1 MNEIEKLS
9 ENHILELNLFFSV
22 RLQYH
27 QGQKSFMLKQ
37 FEERKKTNL
46 PPTCYK
52 FRKVRIFFSTFVTI
66 QIRKFLAEHS
76 TSVLN
81 VMRKIIWDFY
91 ISGKG
96 IKGWYKKDLSWS
108 IRLRRGR
115 GLGVQHSLLLT
126 LNVRRDFVL

>member
-9 ENHILELNLFFSV
+9 ENHILELNLFFSA

-37 FEERKKTNL
+37 FVEEKKTNL

-52 FRKVRIFFSTFVTI
+52 LRKVRFFLSTFVTI
-66 QIRKFLAEHS
+66 QIRKFLAENS

-81 VMRKIIWDFY
+81 VMRKII
-91 ISGKG
+91 
-96 IKGWYKKDLSWS
+96 
-108 IRLRRGR
+108 
-115 GLGVQHSLLLT
+115 
-126 LNVRRDFVL
+126 

>member
-37 FEERKKTNL
+37 FVEEKKTNL

-52 FRKVRIFFSTFVTI
+52 FRKVRIFSFNFCHHT
-66 QIRKFLAEHS
+66 
-76 TSVLN
+76 N
-81 VMRKIIWDFY
+81 
-91 ISGKG
+91 
-96 IKGWYKKDLSWS
+96 
-108 IRLRRGR
+108 
-115 GLGVQHSLLLT
+115 
-126 LNVRRDFVL
+126 